1 MTLSLTLDYHTR
13 WGESLA
19 LQLETAQ
26 GQSLHPL
33 HTTDGRLWQLELE
46 LTGTSLRYHFVL
58 LGAEGEVLRREAED
72 HQLEL
77 EGTTA
82 TTLYLRSCWRD
93 RPSERTRYSRAI
105 RVLASEPSP
114 QPLASAEAGRPRDLP
129 RRGSCP
135 GARRRAL
142 PHR

>member
-1 MTLSLTLDYHTR
+1 MTLSLTLDYYTR

-33 HTTDGRLWQLELE
+33 HTTDGRLWQLVLE
-46 LTGTSLRYHFVL
+46 LASTSLRYHFVL
-58 LGAEGEVLRREAED
+58 FGAEAEVLRREAED

-77 EGTTA
+77 EEA
-82 TTLYLRSCWRD
+82 TDTQLYLRSCWRD

-105 RVLASEPSP
+105 RGRAS
-114 QPLASAEAGRPRDLP
+114 PRDLP
-129 RRGSCP
+129 HRGACP
-135 GARRRAL
+135 PPRDRAL
-142 PHR
+142 PRR